1 MNTFLLILNYIF
13 LGLCFLVVFLGF
25 LAIIFYGIRFFVDVV
40 WSDMKEFFEEHFGG
54 DRW

>member
-1 MNTFLLILNYIF
+1 MNTFWLIFEYTIYGIGFLLI
-13 LGLCFLVVFLGF
+13 FLGF
-25 LAIIFYGIRFFVDVV
+25 LVIVFYGIQFFVDVV